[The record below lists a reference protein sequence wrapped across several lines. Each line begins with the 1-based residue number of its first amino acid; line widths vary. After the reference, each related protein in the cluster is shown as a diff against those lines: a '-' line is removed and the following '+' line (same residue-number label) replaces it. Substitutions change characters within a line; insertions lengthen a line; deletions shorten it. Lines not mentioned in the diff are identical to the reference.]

1 MKNNY
6 FINVLL
12 LSCFCLTFFSGYSQI
27 NTSKTTYD
35 ALEHF
40 KTTTSLFNTYTA
52 ESFVKDVDLYDFESE
67 PKSISN
73 FEAHDPLPLETIF
86 AASMLGVGAGAGFG
100 EDQTLW
106 CLHAAYYMRL
116 AMYTRSALYGSFGI
130 VYDGSKIN
138 DVTQNLI
145 DLQLRF
151 LMFRTLTQL
160 REVSLVYGALF
171 AYGFGTEKFSGYN
184 RDITRFTAA
193 AVLGLNII
201 LSSRFTLLA
210 QTYLFTYQNTKFKPD
225 NGNDFEVD
233 STLAFINKRNLL
245 TLSLL
250 INLQRNRQ
258 AR

>member
-6 FINVLL
+6 FIYVFF
-12 LSCFCLTFFSGYSQI
+12 LSCFALTFSSAYGQMD
-27 NTSKTTYD
+27 TSANFE

-40 KTTTSLFNTYTA
+40 KTSTSLFNDYTA
-52 ESFVKDVDLYDFESE
+52 EDFVKDIDVYDFEDTT
-67 PKSISN
+67 KGISTYN
-73 FEAHDPLPLETIF
+73 AHDPLGIETIF
-86 AASMLGVGAGAGFG
+86 AASMLGVGLGAGFG
-100 EDQTLW
+100 EDETLW

-116 AMYTRSALYGSFGI
+116 AMFTKAALYGSFGI

-145 DLQLRF
+145 DLQLKF

-160 REVSLVYGALF
+160 HEVSLVYGALF

-193 AVLGLNII
+193 AVLGLSII
-201 LSSRFTLLA
+201 LNPRFSLLA
-210 QTYLFTYQNTKFKPD
+210 QTYLFSYQNTKFKPD

-233 STLAFINKRNLL
+233 STFAFINKRNLL

-258 AR
+258 AQ

>member
-6 FINVLL
+6 FINVFL
-12 LSCFCLTFFSGYSQI
+12 LSCFCLSLSSVYSQI
-27 NTSKTTYD
+27 DISSNFES
-35 ALEHF
+35 LEHF
-40 KTTTSLFNTYTA
+40 KTSTSLFNEFTT
-52 ESFVKDVDLYDFESE
+52 EDFVSDVSVYDFENTS
-67 PKSISN
+67 KNISTYD
-73 FEAHDPLPLETIF
+73 AHDPLGIETIF
-86 AASMLGVGAGAGFG
+86 AASMLGVGIGAGFG
-100 EDQTLW
+100 EDETLW

-116 AMYTRSALYGSFGI
+116 MMFTQSALYGSFGI

-145 DLQLRF
+145 DLQLKF

-171 AYGFGTEKFSGYN
+171 AYGLGTEKFSGYN

-193 AVLGLNII
+193 VVLGLNVI
-201 LSSRFTLLA
+201 LSTRFTLLA
-210 QTYLFTYQNTKFKPD
+210 QTYLFTYQSTKFKPD
-225 NGNDFEVD
+225 NGNDFDVD

-258 AR
+258 SQ